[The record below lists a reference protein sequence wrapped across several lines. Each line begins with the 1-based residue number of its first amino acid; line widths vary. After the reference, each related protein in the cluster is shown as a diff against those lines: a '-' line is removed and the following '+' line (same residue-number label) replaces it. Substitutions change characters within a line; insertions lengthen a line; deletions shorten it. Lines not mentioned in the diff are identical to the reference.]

1 MPFDVYEKVKDE
13 IPREIGV
20 FTLPRENI
28 LKKECPMVMIKRCL
42 RQMLHCDMSEIYWS
56 IIKERILDTYY
67 GYGCLGKPGIQ
78 FWPDG
83 LEIIINGE
91 YRKFPVDYVKR
102 KFEDK
107 EIIVQE
113 SLF

>member
-1 MPFDVYEKVKDE
+1 MRKNMDE
-13 IPREIGV
+13 FEIAAIEAIDKLRE
-20 FTLPRENI
+20 FNFEYYFERWPKQYKTR
-28 LKKECPMVMIKRCL
+28 
-42 RQMLHCDMSEIYWS
+42 WS